1 MNRLILRRRNALFCV
16 PFFVCGVRGLRSG
29 GPDSPIVV
37 AEADHPVGWT
47 KKRLKSDLEPLNL
60 TSQVHEVTSS
70 VYEPA
75 TSVHLVT
82 SKHDNLISF
91 ALEHESMNNNKK

>member
-1 MNRLILRRRNALFCV
+1 
-16 PFFVCGVRGLRSG
+16 LRSFFFCLRMARSAVG
-29 GPDSPIVV
+29 WARFSDRL